1 MKLSFE
7 EFVESRD
14 YCDDLF
20 AVGLCDG
27 EGYVYADGLCC
38 IEKSGAVFLLH
49 HGGRTQ
55 HAADIATLEREL
67 YRLVQVAEAA

>member
-7 EFVESRD
+7 EFVDSRD

-20 AVGLCDG
+20 AIGLCEG
-27 EGYVYADGLCC
+27 EGYVYADGVSC

-49 HGGRTQ
+49 HGGRSLIDSDL
-55 HAADIATLEREL
+55 AKLEREL
-67 YRLVQVAEAA
+67 YRLLHVAEAA